1 MVWKIAKNEWKLLLK
16 EKGTFFWL
24 LGMPILF
31 IVLFGSVLGSVG
43 KTEVTV
49 PYVDNDRSEA
59 SKAFLATVEEKS
71 GYVLEEKQPADMEEQ
86 LDKIRDGKGTGLLV
100 VPQGFGQSLNGAGG
114 ETSAVELYR
123 EATNESVVAPLR
135 AVLENLANGYRETKI
150 ASALA
155 AAGLSDKERENALS
169 AAFSIDDRLENG
181 TGYNVITQ
189 IVPGYTVMFVFFVI
203 ISMLKRFLGDKESG
217 MTARLR
223 STRMSPLS
231 YLLGMW
237 LAFLVVALVQ
247 CCALLAFGHFA
258 YGLQLGDPLAVAV
271 LVVLL
276 CACGTG
282 IGLAVCMIA
291 KSENQG
297 MAFTQLLTMGGA
309 VLGGLWF
316 PIDLMPEAVQKIS
329 RFTPQYWA
337 QKGFQDIMLRGAHAS
352 GIGYSL
358 LVLALVASAGLIIA
372 LLRYR
377 RFIRTAL
384 G

>member
-1 MVWKIAKNEWKLLLK
+1 MVWKIAKKEWKLLLK

-258 YGLQLGDPLAVAV
+258 YGLQLGDPLAVAA

-316 PIDLMPEAVQKIS
+316 PIDLMPEAVQTIS

>member
-71 GYVLEEKQPADMEEQ
+71 GYVLEAKQHADMEEQ

-258 YGLQLGDPLAVAV
+258 YGLQLGDPLAVAA

-316 PIDLMPEAVQKIS
+316 PIDLMPEAVQTIS

>member
-43 KTEVTV
+43 KTDVTV

-114 ETSAVELYR
+114 ATSAVELYR

-258 YGLQLGDPLAVAV
+258 YGLQLGDPLAVAA

-316 PIDLMPEAVQKIS
+316 PIDLMPEAVQTIS

>member
-258 YGLQLGDPLAVAV
+258 YGLQLGDPLAVAA

-316 PIDLMPEAVQKIS
+316 PIDLMPEAVQTIS

>member
-71 GYVLEEKQPADMEEQ
+71 GYVLEEKQPSDMEEQ

-258 YGLQLGDPLAVAV
+258 YGLQLGDPLAVAA

-316 PIDLMPEAVQKIS
+316 PIDLMPEAVQTIS

>member
-155 AAGLSDKERENALS
+155 AAGLSDKARENALS

-258 YGLQLGDPLAVAV
+258 YGLQLGDPLAVAA

-316 PIDLMPEAVQKIS
+316 PIDLMPEAVQTIS

>member
-1 MVWKIAKNEWKLLLK
+1 MIWKIARNEWKLLLK

-43 KTEVTV
+43 KSEVTV

-59 SKAFLATVEEKS
+59 SKAFLTTVEEKS
-71 GYVLEEKQPADMEEQ
+71 GYVLEEKQPADMDEL

-100 VPQGFGQSLNGAGG
+100 VPSGFGQSLTGTGG
-114 ETSAVELYR
+114 VTSAVELYR

-155 AAGLSDKERENALS
+155 AAGMSDAERENALS
-169 AAFSIDDRLENG
+169 AAFSIEDRLENG

-237 LAFLVVALVQ
+237 LAFLVVALIQ
-247 CCALLAFGHFA
+247 CSALLAFGHYA
-258 YGLQLGDPLAVAV
+258 YGLQIGDPLAIAV

-282 IGLAVCMIA
+282 IGLALCMFA

-316 PIDLMPEAVQKIS
+316 PIDMMPEAVQTIS

-337 QKGFQDIMLRGAHAS
+337 QKGFQDIMLRGAHVD

-358 LVLALVASAGLIIA
+358 LVLAAVAGAGLGIA

>member
-1 MVWKIAKNEWKLLLK
+1 MVWKIAINEWKLLLK

-31 IVLFGSVLGSVG
+31 IVLFGSVLGNVG
-43 KTEVTV
+43 GTKVTV
-49 PYVDNDRSEA
+49 PYVDHDRSEA
-59 SKAFLATVEEKS
+59 SRAFIATVEEKS
-71 GYVLEEKQPADMEEQ
+71 GYAFEEKQPADMEDQ
-86 LDKIRDGKGTGLLV
+86 IDTIRDGKGTGLLV
-100 VPQGFGQSLNGAGG
+100 VPQGFGRSLGG
-114 ETSAVELYR
+114 DGTAAIELYR
-123 EATNESVVAPLR
+123 EATNDSVIAPLR

-150 ASALA
+150 ASALTD
-155 AAGLSDKERENALS
+155 AGLTDEERGNAL
-169 AAFSIDDRLENG
+169 AAPFSIEDRLENG

-223 STRMSPLS
+223 STRMSPIS

-237 LAFLVVALVQ
+237 LAFLVVALIQ
-247 CCALLAFGHFA
+247 CFVLLAFGHFA
-258 YGLQLGDPLAVAV
+258 YGLRIGDPLAILV

-282 IGLAVCMIA
+282 IGLAVCMLA

-316 PIDLMPEAVQKIS
+316 PIDMMPEAVQTIS

-337 QKGFQDIMLRGAHAS
+337 QKGFQDILLRGVHVD

-358 LVLALVASAGLIIA
+358 LVLAALAVAGLCVA

>member
-71 GYVLEEKQPADMEEQ
+71 GYVLEAKQPADMEEQ

-114 ETSAVELYR
+114 ATSAVELYR

-258 YGLQLGDPLAVAV
+258 YGLQLGDPLAVAA

-316 PIDLMPEAVQKIS
+316 PIDLMPEAVQTIS

>member
-1 MVWKIAKNEWKLLLK
+1 MAWKIARNEWKLLLK
-16 EKGTFFWL
+16 AKGTFFWL
-24 LGMPILF
+24 LGMPVLF

-43 KTEVTV
+43 QTEVTI

-59 SKAFLATVEEKS
+59 SRAFLATLEEKS
-71 GYVLEEKQPADMEEQ
+71 GYALEEKQPADMEEQ
-86 LDKIRDGKGTGLLV
+86 LDQIRDGKGTGLLV
-100 VPQGFGQSLNGAGG
+100 VPRGFGQSLGGAGG

-150 ASALA
+150 DSALA
-155 AAGLSDKERENALS
+155 AAGMSDAERGSAL
-169 AAFSIDDRLENG
+169 AVPFSIEDRLENG

-203 ISMLKRFLGDKESG
+203 TSMLKRFLGDKEAG

-247 CCALLAFGHFA
+247 CSALLAFGHFV
-258 YGLQLGDPLAVAV
+258 YGLQVGDPLAVAA

-282 IGLAVCMIA
+282 IGLALCMIA

-297 MAFTQLLTMGGA
+297 MAFTQLLAMGGA

-316 PIDLMPEAVQKIS
+316 PIDLMPAAVQTIS

-337 QKGFQDIMLRGAHAS
+337 QQGFQDIMLRGAHVD

-358 LVLALVASAGLIIA
+358 LVLAAVACAGLGVA
-372 LLRYR
+372 MLRYR